1 MLKDRVALITGGASG
16 LGLVVARRFIEA
28 GARVAILDRNPETP
42 DRVCAEL
49 GDAVVAVCGDVTSY
63 DDNRR
68 AVEATVAAFG
78 KLDVFVGNAGI
89 FDNYATLAD
98 IPAEKLSA
106 AFDELFG
113 IDVKG
118 YILGAKAALDELR
131 RAKGTIV
138 FTASISSFRP
148 GYGGML
154 YIAAKHAVAGLTKRL
169 ALELAPDVRVNAV
182 APGFMPTTLSGIRA
196 IGQTPKDLVS
206 KPPLERFPLGFY
218 PETDDFAG
226 LYVLL
231 ASPDSR
237 IVTGQVILADA
248 GSSLKRA

>member
-16 LGLVVARRFIEA
+16 LGLVLARRFVDE

-42 DRVCAEL
+42 ARVRAEL
-49 GDAVVAVCGDVTSY
+49 GDGVVGICGDVTSY

-131 RAKGTIV
+131 RAKGAIV
-138 FTASISSFRP
+138 FTASISSFHP

-169 ALELAPDVRVNAV
+169 ALELAPEVRVNSV
-182 APGFMPTTLSGIRA
+182 APGFMPTALSGIRA
-196 IGQTPKDLVS
+196 IGQMPKDVVS

-226 LYVLL
+226 IYVLL
-231 ASPDSR
+231 ASSDSR
-237 IVTGQVILADA
+237 VMTGQVILADA